1 MMVTEPAALEVHGIG
16 KAFGGNWVLQDIDFS
31 VRPGEV
37 LGLVGENGSG
47 KSTLVKILSGV
58 HTPDSGSVR
67 VGQEEL
73 SWPFNH
79 PQNKGIAVI
88 HQDLGLVD
96 GMSVADNLGISSSYG
111 ARLFA
116 PISSRQEAR
125 ACKSLLD
132 TFAIDVDLRTL
143 VGSLTPAVRSAIG
156 IARSARVLNSRT
168 GSKVFILDEPTAY
181 LGDRDANRVLRLIKT
196 TASEGAAVIFIS
208 HHLDEVVK
216 TCDRIIV
223 LRDGRIASE
232 FDRESANPKAL
243 IAAMLGQAM
252 ERFYPV
258 AAGQSG
264 EPLLKLTNLSGITAR
279 NVSFAVHAGEV
290 LGVTGLVG
298 SGYDEIPY
306 LVGGIIKA
314 SGGSVYLDDKLIN
327 GFGIRQLLDL
337 GISIVPGNRQ
347 RDSAWM
353 EGSARENISLLKLRS
368 FFRWPSL
375 RRRAETKEAAVL
387 MNRWAVR
394 PHVLER
400 PFSLFSGG
408 NQQKIVLAK
417 WLSTANRIMLL
428 DEPTQGVDAG
438 ARREILDQI
447 AKLAH
452 AGNAVAIFSADTEQ
466 LSEMCDRIVIMVNGR
481 VHTVLSGSEINEPR
495 VIALTQSTDE

>member
-1 MMVTEPAALEVHGIG
+1 MMGTEPAALEVRGIG
-16 KAFGGNWVLQDIDFS
+16 KAFSGNWVLKDIDFS

-58 HTPDSGSVR
+58 HTPDGGSVR

-73 SWPFNH
+73 SWPFRH

-88 HQDLGLVD
+88 HQDLGLID
-96 GMSVADNLGISSSYG
+96 GMSVADNLGVSSSYG

-116 PISSRQEAR
+116 PISRRQEAQ
-125 ACKSLLD
+125 ACKAVLD
-132 TFAIDVDLRTL
+132 TFAIDVDLRTP
-143 VGSLTPAVRSAIG
+143 VGSLTPAVRSAIA
-156 IARSARVLNSRT
+156 IARSARVLDDRS
-168 GSKVFILDEPTAY
+168 GSKIFILDEPTAY
-181 LGDRDANRVLRLIKT
+181 LGDRDAKRVLSLIET
-196 TASEGAAVIFIS
+196 AASEGAAVIFIS

-223 LRDGRIASE
+223 LRDGRMVSE
-232 FDRESANPKAL
+232 FDRESADPKGL

-252 ERFYPV
+252 ERFYPE
-258 AAGQSG
+258 AAGHSG
-264 EPLLKLTNLSGITAR
+264 EPLLKLTNLSGTTAR
-279 NVSFAVHAGEV
+279 NVSFTLHAGEV
-290 LGVTGLVG
+290 VGVTGLVG

-314 SGGSVYLDDKLIN
+314 SDGSVYLEDKPIN
-327 GFGIRQLLDL
+327 GLGIRQLLDL

-347 RDSAWM
+347 RDAAWM

-375 RRRAETKEAAVL
+375 RRRAEKEEAAGL
-387 MNRWAVR
+387 MDRFAVR
-394 PHVLER
+394 PHRPER

-417 WLSTANRIMLL
+417 WLSTVPRVLLL

-438 ARREILDQI
+438 ARREILDQL
-447 AKLAH
+447 AQVAH
-452 AGNAVAIFSADTEQ
+452 AGSAVAIFSADTEQ
-466 LSEMCDRIVIMVNGR
+466 LSEMCDRIVILVNGR
-481 VHTVLSGSEINEPR
+481 IRTVLSGAEINEPR
-495 VIALTQSTDE
+495 VIALTQSAEE